1 MLRLVAD
8 FIGHISLSRKPPCP
22 DRQVGEVAPAP
33 RLDVSDSM
41 TTRHGESKKEGPYR
55 KRPESEDSGQSG
67 QQ

>member
-33 RLDVSDSM
+33 RLDVRIIPKVMMFDLYAPNLAF
-41 TTRHGESKKEGPYR
+41 RLR
-55 KRPESEDSGQSG
+55 
-67 QQ
+67 